1 MSDKQLEQIIK
12 NQELQIALLT
22 KLLESQPKQPRIET
36 AKLKD
41 YRNEYNTGR

>member
-22 KLLESQPKQPRIET
+22 KLLESQAKQPRIET
-36 AKLKD
+36 AIL
-41 YRNEYNTGR
+41 EGYNRGY